1 MAEIAFRQ
9 LQEDDLLL
17 LFKWLSRPHVKKWY
31 SPPPSSF
38 GEVAAKYRP
47 RTEDGSPVKAFI
59 ITVGGADAGYIQ
71 AYSID
76 EFPEYER
83 QLGCEKGVLGLD
95 LFLGDQWNTH
105 HGLGSHVIRRFVDD
119 MLFGHYGAVA
129 CVAGPNDGNLASIR
143 AFEKAGFRRWK
154 TITNEHGE
162 KECVLRRERDELPYR
177 IEPIALIDTDV
188 CVRFRR
194 DMYVASFGS
203 DEGLEEEM
211 GEENELYLADL
222 RAKIAQIPEGNA
234 HLWHA
239 DAILGQL
246 EMRLVPGEPHIGYV
260 SLLYVVSE
268 SRGRGLGRRL
278 HEHAAEVSRRR
289 GKRAMRLSVS
299 LANVPAIMFYRK
311 LGWEMAGSRPDK
323 ETMAIMEFALA

>member
-1 MAEIAFRQ
+1 MHDATPPPGPSAIAPARIAFRRLAEEDLQQ
-9 LQEDDLLL
+9 LFLWLLE
-17 LFKWLSRPHVKKWY
+17 PHVVRGY
-31 SPPPSSF
+31 APAPGSF
-38 GEVAAKYRP
+38 MEFVAKYGP
-47 RTEDGSPVKAFI
+47 RTEPGNVVEAYVFS
-59 ITVGGADAGYIQ
+59 VGGADAGYIQ

-83 QLGCEKGVLGLD
+83 QLGCEKGVVGLD

-177 IEPIALIDTDV
+177 IEPIDLIDTDV

-194 DMYVASFGS
+194 DMYIASFGS

-246 EMRLVPGEPHIGYV
+246 EMRLVP
-260 SLLYVVSE
+260 
-268 SRGRGLGRRL
+268 
-278 HEHAAEVSRRR
+278 
-289 GKRAMRLSVS
+289 
-299 LANVPAIMFYRK
+299 
-311 LGWEMAGSRPDK
+311 
-323 ETMAIMEFALA
+323 

>member
-9 LQEDDLLL
+9 IEEDDLLL

-31 SPPPSSF
+31 APEPTSF
-38 GEVAAKYRP
+38 AEVAAKYRP
-47 RTEDGSPVKAFI
+47 RTEDASPVKAFI
-59 ITVGGADAGYIQ
+59 ITVGGTDAGYIQ

-83 QLGCEKGVLGLD
+83 QLQCEKGVVGLD
-95 LFLGDQWNTH
+95 LLLGDEWNTRR
-105 HGLGSHVIRRFVDD
+105 GLGSFVIRRFVDD

-129 CVAGPNDGNLASIR
+129 CVAGPNEGDRGSIR

-154 TITNEHGE
+154 VVVNEHGE
-162 KECVLRRERDELPYR
+162 KECVLRRERDEVPFR
-177 IEPIALIDTDV
+177 IEPIDLIDTDV

-194 DMYVASFGS
+194 EMYVASFGTE
-203 DEGLEEEM
+203 EGLEEEM
-211 GEENELYLADL
+211 GEENQIYLADL
-222 RAKIAQIPEGNA
+222 REKIAQIPEGNA

-239 DAILGQL
+239 DAIVGQI
-246 EMRLVPGEPHIGYV
+246 EMRIVPEEPHIGYV
-260 SLLYVVSE
+260 SLFYIVPEL
-268 SRGRGLGRRL
+268 RGQGLGRRL
-278 HEHAAEVSRRR
+278 HEHAAEVSRHR

-311 LGWEMAGSRPDK
+311 LGWEMAGSRPNK
-323 ETMAIMEFALA
+323 APMAIMEFTIA